1 MLESEIERIFESVLC
16 GLKIESNRRL
26 RIAQEVI
33 KKGEF
38 SFVLDDERELGT
50 ASTIANYLTNAG
62 YFSRLD
68 WYYYGKDNQLRP
80 DITVW
85 LPEVQR
91 LIFFELKRA
100 GQGWSY
106 NGLQQDMK
114 KLRDLGENCEKNKA
128 NGLFVVHLLKQE
140 ESLSRL
146 KENLDKLIKCYSDY
160 KIWGPKLFQKPNS
173 DVPKQGFGYIGL
185 VYNEAMHQLPDA

>member
-26 RIAQEVI
+26 RIAEEVI

-50 ASTIANYLTNAG
+50 ASTIANCLTKAG

-68 WYYYGKDNQLRP
+68 WYYYGKDNRIRP
-80 DITVW
+80 DVTVW

-128 NGLFVVHLLKQE
+128 NGLIVVQFPKKE
-140 ESLSRL
+140 DSRDRL
-146 KENLDKLIKCYSDY
+146 QGNLNELVGSYSDY
-160 KIWGPKLFQKPNS
+160 VIWGPKLFQKPDP
-173 DVPKQGFGYIGL
+173 DVSKQGFGFIGL
-185 VYNEAMHQLPDA
+185 VYNKALNQLSDA